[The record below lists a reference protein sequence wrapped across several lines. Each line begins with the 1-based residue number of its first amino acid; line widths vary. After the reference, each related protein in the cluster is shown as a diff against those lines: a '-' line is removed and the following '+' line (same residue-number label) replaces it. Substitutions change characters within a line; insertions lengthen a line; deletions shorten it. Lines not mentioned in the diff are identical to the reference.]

1 MVGKNLPAFSSNS
14 WLVVEPYPSEK
25 YELVKWD
32 DDIPN
37 RWKNKKCSKP
47 PTSVCWFINH
57 EIIPINYSYIYHKP
71 CSKPPTR

>member
-1 MVGKNLPAFSSNS
+1 MVYGTQITSNNYSYWDESKPPYNWGGHIVGKNLPASSSNS

-32 DDIPN
+32 DDIAN
-37 RWKNKKCSKP
+37 RWKNK
-47 PTSVCWFINH
+47 T
-57 EIIPINYSYIYHKP
+57 